1 MDSFRTNAGF
11 VITTS
16 IPVGNA
22 EFVLGVNM
30 KNPNSFVTWE
40 CKGQTDYFWGHYTDS
55 LLKATK
61 DLCQRAMD
69 EILYLEQREEKA
81 AQRNPDRGYH
91 LEAFVKYGD
100 SSAVI
105 QFPTPELEDVLGSIG
120 ITQPPEKVYLKA
132 YSDIEVQLQNGG
144 NKVSDALVRLFRD
157 DNSLRMVNE
166 VAKAVFHSDCRV
178 YEWVEKNLR
187 DDRYKSVED
196 VLRDAVDYG
205 KYLKDVS
212 HKQKKAGGREER

>member
-1 MDSFRTNAGF
+1 MGDKRINAGF
-11 VITTS
+11 EIINS

-40 CKGQTDYFWGHYTDS
+40 CKNKTDYFWGHYTDS

-61 DLCQRAMD
+61 DMCQRAMD
-69 EILYLEQREEKA
+69 EVQYLEQREA
-81 AQRNPDRGYH
+81 GAVRRNPDSGYFFT
-91 LEAFVKYGD
+91 ATVKYRD

-105 QFPTPELEDVLGSIG
+105 QFPAQELADVLGSIG
-120 ITQPPEKVYLKA
+120 ITQPPERVYLGG
-132 YSDIEVQLQNGG
+132 YSDVEVHLQHNE
-144 NKVSDALVRLFRD
+144 NKAADALVRLFKG

-166 VAKAVFHSDCRV
+166 VAKAVFHSDYRV
-178 YEWVEKNLR
+178 YERVEKNLR
-187 DDRYKSVED
+187 DDCYKSVED

-205 KYLKDVS
+205 KYLKDIS
-212 HKQKKAGGREER
+212 QSRKKSGGREER